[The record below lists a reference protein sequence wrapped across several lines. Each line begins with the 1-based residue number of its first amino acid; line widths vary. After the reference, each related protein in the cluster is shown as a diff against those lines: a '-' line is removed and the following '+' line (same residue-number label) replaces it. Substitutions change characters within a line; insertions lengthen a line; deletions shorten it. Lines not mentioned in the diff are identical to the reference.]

1 MGEWRTVA
9 IRTSVMEKIASAI
22 NDSAGRAGSTVTN
35 PTQFVDLAIREKLE
49 RLGVAC

>member
-1 MGEWRTVA
+1 
-9 IRTSVMEKIASAI
+9 MERIASAI
-22 NDSAGRAGSTVTN
+22 NGGAGGADSTITN